1 LSGYHLVATG
11 SPLTGQ
17 VLGFGEIEV
26 DGERSSTRGIREADS
41 AMEMTP
47 SQSMAASGS
56 GFWDSLAP
64 HHALIEDNYLDLA
77 SIRRMLPELV
87 QAVLVVGAGQGLIVE
102 ELRKQGLQCE
112 GVDYSP
118 EMVRYARIRRGLL
131 LIQADARATP
141 FNDGT
146 YRTVIYATGVIDFM
160 ADEQGIRSIIHEGRR
175 IVNPSGKIF
184 VAFYRLSRAQEE
196 FLTRLGLLR
205 QNVLSNRECL
215 ELYLLN
221 PVQMLGWVA
230 KKAHVGY
237 CRAAALVLRMAAS
250 SSLKEKITTFQM
262 QKIFRKMGLPQSLI
276 GAAQEQ
282 IPYRNEPE
290 IQNLFKRLEI
300 PIEQFRTL
308 RSCFIVE
315 I

>member
-1 LSGYHLVATG
+1 MLKL
-11 SPLTGQ
+11 
-17 VLGFGEIEV
+17 LG
-26 DGERSSTRGIREADS
+26 SSTRRVRQDHSVAAEVTPLQS
-41 AMEMTP
+41 AVASP
-47 SQSMAASGS
+47 SR
-56 GFWDSLAP
+56 FWDALAP
-64 HHALIEDNYLDLA
+64 HHSLIEDNYLDLA
-77 SIRRMLPELV
+77 SIRRMLPELE
-87 QAVLVVGAGQGLIVE
+87 QPVLVVGAGQGLIVE

-112 GVDYSP
+112 GVDWSP
-118 EMVRYARIRRGLL
+118 EMVRYARIRRGLS
-131 LIQADARATP
+131 LIQADARAMP

-146 YRTVIYATGVIDFM
+146 YGTLIYATGVIDFM
-160 ADEQGIRSIIHEGRR
+160 ADEAGIRSIINNEGRR

-205 QNVLSNRECL
+205 QNVLSERECL

-221 PVQMLGWVA
+221 PLQMLDWVA
-230 KKAHVGY
+230 NKADVGY
-237 CRAAALVLRMAAS
+237 CRAAALVLRMSATS
-250 SSLKEKITTFQM
+250 TLKEKTTTFRM
-262 QKIFRKMGLPQSLI
+262 QKIFRKVHWPQSLI
-276 GAAQEQ
+276 RAAQEQ
-282 IPYRNEPE
+282 VPYRNEPE

>member
-1 LSGYHLVATG
+1 MQ
-11 SPLTGQ
+11 GQ
-17 VLGFGEIEV
+17 VLGSGQIEM
-26 DGERSSTRGIREADS
+26 DGERPSARCIREGLS
-41 AMEMTP
+41 AAEVKP
-47 SQSMAASGS
+47 SQSVAASAS
-56 GFWDSLAP
+56 RFWDALAP
-64 HHALIEDNYLDLA
+64 HHSRIEDNYLDLA
-77 SIRRMLPELV
+77 SIRRMLPELL
-87 QAVLVVGAGQGLIVE
+87 QPALVVGAGQGLIVE

-112 GVDYSP
+112 GVDWSP
-118 EMVRYARIRRGLL
+118 EMVRYARLRRGLS

-146 YRTVIYATGVIDFM
+146 YGTLIYATGVIDFM
-160 ADEQGIRSIIHEGRR
+160 ADEEGIRSIINEGKR

-184 VAFYRLSRAQEE
+184 VAFYRLSRAQEK

-205 QNVLSNRECL
+205 QNALSNRECL

-221 PVQMLGWVA
+221 PVQMLDWVA
-230 KKAHVGY
+230 NKADVGY
-237 CRAAALVLRMAAS
+237 CRAAALVLRMAATS
-250 SSLKEKITTFQM
+250 TLKEKITTFRM
-262 QKIFRKMGLPQSLI
+262 QKIFRKMDSPQSLI
-276 GAAQEQ
+276 RAAQEQ
-282 IPYRNEPE
+282 MPYRNEPE